1 PCTNTRPPASSSTI
15 AAAVPT
21 GRAPSS
27 VSGRGGCAVITAIIH
42 RPTVRLTSQY
52 LLLSTRPGPSTRHTG
67 KSADH
72 STELPT
78 GHRLHVRSPD
88 GRAALTGIFPA
99 GGALRVNRIAASG
112 TASAKTEARSAAG
125 GQTAAP
131 TDASAPRLRERQ
143 VELRCRRD
151 IDLKHEITFRAADRL
166 DGTPVLIAGAG
177 GDLTV
182 FDISSPAMPHII
194 GQATAADGA
203 VAAGNDLIYWG
214 KHGLSFWS
222 RETRHETP
230 ASACIRISDHLAA
243 LTDHGLEILNAA

>member
-1 PCTNTRPPASSSTI
+1 TRPPASSSTI

-88 GRAALTGIFPA
+88 HPA
-99 GGALRVNRIAASG
+99 VLGDLSNVGAGA
-112 TASAKTEARSAAG
+112 
-125 GQTAAP
+125 
-131 TDASAPRLRERQ
+131 ER
-143 VELRCRRD
+143 
-151 IDLKHEITFRAADRL
+151 
-166 DGTPVLIAGAG
+166 PAGAG
-177 GDLTV
+177 DDDEPDVV
-182 FDISSPAMPHII
+182 FVF
-194 GQATAADGA
+194 GLVVRGA
-203 VAAGNDLIYWG
+203 QFV
-214 KHGLSFWS
+214 
-222 RETRHETP
+222 
-230 ASACIRISDHLAA
+230 DHVRA
-243 LTDHGLEILNAA
+243 